1 MLQPFEPSNPEA
13 PNLSSDCFFQIP
25 LQQGGFLSLEEGCPW
40 RRDATQK
47 QFRMEGPASSPL
59 EKGKKAR
66 QRSQSVASN
75 ASLQWRKKEIP
86 TDKEKEE
93 RNKWLDDKEKKPHH
107 QEMKETLEE
116 GDADKQSSSSS
127 TPEMGNTSEKGKASK
142 KGGTTEK
149 DGASEKAGT
158 PEKGKE
164 PEKNE
169 PGTASGSRS
178 TLEEGETIS
187 RGDLKRVMVDF
198 HNTLETGNIITKSN
212 GEALVK
218 LLDAGY
224 QVCICSYCF
233 ENRRGKVERQLNEQP
248 WRDRVWKVMFTQK
261 RVKHPE
267 AKSSLC
273 RVWGMKA
280 LFDDSWDILEDAL
293 EKGVAC
299 YPIRTKYENHM
310 WFKNHGKAEGPWNTF
325 ADAVEAFLARE
336 AEWFKAKTTAT

>member
-1 MLQPFEPSNPEA
+1 M
-13 PNLSSDCFFQIP
+13 
-25 LQQGGFLSLEEGCPW
+25 
-40 RRDATQK
+40 
-47 QFRMEGPASSPL
+47 
-59 EKGKKAR
+59 
-66 QRSQSVASN
+66 ASN

-142 KGGTTEK
+142 KGGPTEK

-293 EKGVAC
+293 SATPSGQ
-299 YPIRTKYENHM
+299 
-310 WFKNHGKAEGPWNTF
+310 NT
-325 ADAVEAFLARE
+325 
-336 AEWFKAKTTAT
+336 KTTCGSRTMAKQKAHGILLQMLWKLSLPGKLNGSKQRPQPPEDPHKPLKEGSP